1 MAVVQHSDALLVR
14 RYIQGDESAIALLIE
29 RYQSRVYAF
38 IYSKVSDKDLT
49 EDIFQDTFVKVV
61 DKLKMGVYN
70 EEGKF
75 ISWVIRIAHNLIIDH
90 FRAMKKMP
98 MKRDTDTYSV
108 FYDHVHAEPNVE
120 ADLIQFQIE
129 GDLHKLIEELPF
141 EQKEVLKMRIFADMT
156 FIEIAEQT
164 GVSINTALGRMR
176 YAIINIRR
184 LVDKHQII
192 LTNS

>member
-1 MAVVQHSDALLVR
+1 MAVVQQSDALLVR
-14 RYIQGDESAIALLIE
+14 RYMQGDESAIAALID

-61 DKLKMGVYN
+61 DKLKMGIYN

-75 ISWVIRIAHNLIIDH
+75 ISWVIRIAHNLVIDH
-90 FRAMKKMP
+90 YRAKKKMP

-108 FYDHVHAEPNVE
+108 FFDHVQCEPNIE
-120 ADLIQFQIE
+120 NDLINIQIQ
-129 GDLHKLIEELPF
+129 GDLHKLIEELPN

-184 LVDKHQII
+184 LVEKHQII